1 MIRETYLSA
10 GATIGVLAATLILAL
25 PAAAGT
31 CSPVMGKGHGS
42 DPAMATTRAQHELIQ
57 QAARLG
63 GKLSQQTTNC
73 KKARRGY
80 VCKMTAV
87 VCPKKS

>member
-1 MIRETYLSA
+1 MIRETHLIA
-10 GATIGVLAATLILAL
+10 AAAIGVLAATLILAP

-31 CSPVMGKGHGS
+31 CSPVMGKGRGP
-42 DPAMATTRAQHELIQ
+42 DPATATTRAQHELIQ

-63 GKLSQQTTNC
+63 GKLSQQSTNC
-73 KKARRGY
+73 KKIDGGF

-87 VCPKKS
+87 ACPKKA